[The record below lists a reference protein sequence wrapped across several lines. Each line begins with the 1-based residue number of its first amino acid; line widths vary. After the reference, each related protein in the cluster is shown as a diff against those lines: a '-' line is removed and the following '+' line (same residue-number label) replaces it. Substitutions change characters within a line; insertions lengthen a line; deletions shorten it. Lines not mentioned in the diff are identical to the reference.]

1 MLCNIVKWAAVGIW
15 LILISIL
22 ALSAQASGSL
32 VNTYLVQS
40 DISYGLTVDESQDNN
55 DQPGSSNNIESDQL
69 ASSSREPTVE
79 PTLLELSN
87 VNNVSI
93 VNNPRLDPVQDPHEH
108 AD

>member
-1 MLCNIVKWAAVGIW
+1 M
-15 LILISIL
+15 SIL
-22 ALSAQASGSL
+22 ALSAQASVNL

-69 ASSSREPTVE
+69 ASSSREPTAE

-87 VNNVSI
+87 VNSVSIVNNVSI
-93 VNNPRLDPVQDPHEH
+93 VNLPRLDSVQDPHEH